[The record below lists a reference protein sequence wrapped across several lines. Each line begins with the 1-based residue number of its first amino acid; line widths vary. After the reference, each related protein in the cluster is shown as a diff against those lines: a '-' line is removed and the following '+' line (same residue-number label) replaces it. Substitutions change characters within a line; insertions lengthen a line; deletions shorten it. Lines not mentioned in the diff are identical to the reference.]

1 MKAIKNFFDSPVI
14 KMISKILSWV
24 IIGLLVF
31 LAAFL
36 MYYVISS
43 KFYEARGMKYEPK
56 MSLYTIIST
65 SMEPSLKVYDVVVDV
80 KVKADK
86 IKEGD
91 VITFIS
97 TSSLSEGMTITH
109 RVINIV
115 ETENGRKFRVQGDNN
130 STPDTSLV
138 DESNILGKVIFK
150 LPQVGRIQF
159 LLQSKGGWLFALLIP
174 ALFVVIYDII
184 KVVRLSSLKTKI
196 YESLKEP

>member
-1 MKAIKNFFDSPVI
+1 MKAIKNLFDNPVI
-14 KMISKILSWV
+14 KMIMKVLSWI
-24 IIGLLVF
+24 IIGLLIC
-31 LAAFL
+31 LAGFL

-43 KFYEARGMKYEPK
+43 KLYEANGKKFEPK

-65 SMEPSLKVYDVVVDV
+65 SMEPSIKVYDVVFDV
-80 KVKADK
+80 KVDASK

-130 STPDTSLV
+130 STPDTY
-138 DESNILGKVIFK
+138 
-150 LPQVGRIQF
+150 
-159 LLQSKGGWLFALLIP
+159 W
-174 ALFVVIYDII
+174 
-184 KVVRLSSLKTKI
+184 
-196 YESLKEP
+196 